1 MLESNSN
8 MAQTIE
14 TMKAQLRQDFL
25 YMQVKNL
32 SPLHLTLDK
41 INRSYHFSFP
51 EGSFCIFVLSA
62 TSKVHGIIIQYD
74 WMLEAEKYIRT
85 HMEDMGGDFE
95 TLIQG
100 PKLYCLIGSSLPREE
115 ITNRIRSLFD
125 GLRDLKSTYTCAWTM
140 GLGRY
145 VNSFSDIRE
154 TLFSAQHAIKYCIRD
169 GVEKFYDG
177 NKDCVIYEGGLT
189 MMTPSEQVSLKRLIQ
204 KPDPDSI
211 EDGIRSLFRAKTEQI
226 EKYPVYAYMLAL
238 QVLNITIQTLRELM
252 PVDRKTYELSLQS
265 EKMIDDLAT
274 LDSLVD
280 HTVSGAQDLCARYQ
294 LFLGSGKSQP
304 IWLAITYIQEHY
316 TENITLEELSRVADR
331 NPQYISAVFSKT
343 CGMSLKEY
351 ITSLRVEA
359 AKQLLRST
367 SIPIGEVALNTGYS
381 DAKYFSRIFQ
391 KATGKSPREY
401 RNEKPN
407 RVGGHPLVG

>member
-1 MLESNSN
+1 MLESNPYMIQTM
-8 MAQTIE
+8 MA
-14 TMKAQLRQDFL
+14 MKAQLRQDFL

-32 SPLHLTLDK
+32 SPLHLTLEK
-41 INRSYHFSFP
+41 INHHYQFSFP
-51 EGSFCIFVLSA
+51 EGSFCILILSA
-62 TSKVHGIIIQYD
+62 TSKVHGIYIQYD

-85 HMEDMGGDFE
+85 NMGDLEGDFE

-100 PKLYCLIGSSLPREE
+100 PKLYCLIGSKLPREE
-115 ITNRIRSLFD
+115 ITNKVRTLFE
-125 GLRDLKSTYTCAWTM
+125 GLKELKSTYTCAWTM

-145 VNSFSDIRE
+145 VSSFSAVSE
-154 TLFSAQHAIKYCIRD
+154 TLFSAQHAIKYSIRD
-169 GVEKFYDG
+169 GIEKFYDG

-189 MMTPSEQVSLKRLIQ
+189 MMTPSEQVALKRLIQ
-204 KPDPDSI
+204 KPEQDAI
-211 EDGIRSLFRAKTEQI
+211 EEGIRSLFRDKAEQI

-238 QVLNITIQTLRELM
+238 QVLNITIQTLREIM
-252 PVDRKTYELSLQS
+252 PVDRQTYELSQKN

-274 LDSLVD
+274 LDSLID

-359 AKQLLRST
+359 AKRLLRST

-401 RNEKPN
+401 RNEKPTE
-407 RVGGHPLVG
+407 

>member
-1 MLESNSN
+1 MQQTLPD
-8 MAQTIE
+8 MAE
-14 TMKAQLRQDFL
+14 TMAAMKAQLRQDFL

-74 WMLEAEKYIRT
+74 WMLEAEKYIRA

-100 PKLYCLIGSSLPREE
+100 PKLYCLVGSSLSREE
-115 ITNRIRSLFD
+115 ITNRICGLFE
-125 GLRDLKSTYTCAWTM
+125 GLKGLKNTYTCAWTM

-145 VNSFSDIRE
+145 VGSFSDISE
-154 TLFSAQHAIKYCIRD
+154 TLFSAQHAIKYSIRD

-204 KPDPDSI
+204 RPDQDTI
-211 EDGIRSLFRAKTEQI
+211 DTGIRTLFSSKADLI
-226 EKYPVYAYMLAL
+226 EKYPVYAYMLSL
-238 QVLNITIQTLRELM
+238 QILNITIQTLRELM
-252 PVDRKTYELSLQS
+252 PVDRQTYELSQTN

-274 LDSLVD
+274 LDSLID
-280 HTVSGAQDLCARYQ
+280 HTVSGAQALCQRYQ
-294 LFLGSGKSQP
+294 MFLKSGKSQP

-316 TENITLEELSRVADR
+316 TENITLEELSRVTDR

-359 AKQLLRST
+359 AKRLLRST
-367 SIPIGEVALNTGYS
+367 SIPIGEVALKTGYQ

-401 RNEKPN
+401 RNEKPTE
-407 RVGGHPLVG
+407 